1 MCQQTYTF
9 QFPLYLIRPFVVSL
23 LHSHNLCYTTLPLL
37 PPGREERCITT
48 QIMAVRQTRSWPV
61 GRTLC
66 KPPCYTSYTLSFVPH
81 KKLNLTLL
89 HTFQLCPWVPPRP
102 NECLNEPIAKS
113 AAITYHCTKEKW
125 RPISSEWIFF
135 TTRVLGQC
143 CFISRQFYRTAQPL
157 EYYRQFLGRS
167 SCKLQLIKVTSG
179 LGKVQFC
186 QTSMFWSCRNRMF
199 DQMAVHFWNSEKRS

>member
-37 PPGREERCITT
+37 PPSREERCITT
-48 QIMAVRQTRSWPV
+48 HTAIIIMAVRQTRSWPV

-81 KKLNLTLL
+81 KKRNLTLP

-113 AAITYHCTKEKW
+113 AAITNHCTKEKW
-125 RPISSEWIFF
+125 RPISSE
-135 TTRVLGQC
+135 
-143 CFISRQFYRTAQPL
+143 
-157 EYYRQFLGRS
+157 
-167 SCKLQLIKVTSG
+167 
-179 LGKVQFC
+179 
-186 QTSMFWSCRNRMF
+186 
-199 DQMAVHFWNSEKRS
+199 